1 VKRSFFDSPSC
12 TILAVI
18 LLLVGL
24 LFFPLSLSGYK
35 NGFIIFL
42 CVVSLA
48 CAMSIFAQREDR
60 KTRVCGHIKKH
71 VERRKV
77 GR

>member
-1 VKRSFFDSPSC
+1 
-12 TILAVI
+12 
-18 LLLVGL
+18 L